1 MGTAGA
7 CGRQEAARPAYI
19 ASRQKAAAMSEQSR
33 EELLL
38 HRIHQLEHA
47 CSRWRRIALWLGVV
61 LIAGLLNFIV
71 LFAAQ
76 HASAVENGR
85 WLNRRLQS
93 EVHRAED
100 AEQQAE
106 DARRALEKARKP

>member
-7 CGRQEAARPAYI
+7 CGGQEAAWAAYT
-19 ASRQKAAAMSEQSR
+19 ASREKDAAMSEYSR

-71 LFAAQ
+71 LYAAE
-76 HASAVENGR
+76 HASAVDYKR
-85 WLNRRLQS
+85 SLNRRLQS

-106 DARRALEKARKP
+106 DARQALDKARKP